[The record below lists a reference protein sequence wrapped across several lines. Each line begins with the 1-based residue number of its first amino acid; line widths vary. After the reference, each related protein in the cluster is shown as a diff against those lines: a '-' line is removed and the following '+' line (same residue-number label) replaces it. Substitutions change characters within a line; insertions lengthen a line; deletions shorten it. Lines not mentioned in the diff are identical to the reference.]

1 MVTVPPLILSD
12 CYGLP
17 VTSRERQ
24 AVHWYNQ
31 GLQGLLGFRQDTPDC
46 FQKALAFDP
55 TFAMAHC
62 HLGVHYF
69 LEESEDM
76 VARARA
82 CFEQARAGIAGL
94 TERERN
100 VVETLD
106 LWGNGRVRE
115 AIDRMQA
122 ALQARPRE
130 AILLQR
136 LYFIYFVQGASEKL
150 RDLPASVL
158 RHYVNDSYVLG
169 MYSFGLE
176 ETHDFARA
184 FETGQQALACNAED
198 VWALH
203 ALTHA
208 AYETGAFATGVRLLE
223 EGLQHCD
230 GVGAFRNHILWHLAL
245 FLWEQGQYQRTLQ
258 LYHKEF
264 ADPATLLPPNFVD
277 AVSLLWRLNLTG
289 LLTAAEWQALTPSL
303 ERLRHVRTYLFNQ
316 VHIALG
322 LTGAQRLDWAMEYL
336 ASLRAHINPG
346 RPSLLGDVG
355 LPLVEG
361 LIAYA
366 RGEYAQVVDGW
377 LPIRGRILE
386 VGGSHAQRELF
397 TDILL
402 DAALRVGAYDVAS
415 DLLTAKRRHRP
426 DRPLALFAL
435 EKMYARQGHTGQAA
449 AMGTA
454 ARSLWQKMGADQE
467 ALARFATGCAEAD

>member
-1 MVTVPPLILSD
+1 MATDQPLILSD

-17 VTSRERQ
+17 ITTRARE

-31 GLQGLLGFRQDTPDC
+31 GIQGLLGFRTDTPDC
-46 FQKALAFDP
+46 FQKALALDP
-55 TFAMAHC
+55 AFAMAHC

-69 LEESEDM
+69 LEESEDL

-82 CFEQARAGIAGL
+82 CFEQARAGLAGL
-94 TERERN
+94 TERERD
-100 VVETLD
+100 VVQTLD

-158 RHYVNDSYVLG
+158 PHYADDSYVLG

-176 ETHDFARA
+176 ETHDFAGA
-184 FETGQQALACNAED
+184 FETGQQALALNAAD

-203 ALTHA
+203 ALAHA
-208 AYETGAFATGVRLLE
+208 AYETGAFATGVRLLDD
-223 EGLQHCD
+223 GLQHCD
-230 GVGAFRNHILWHLAL
+230 GVGTFRNHVLWHLAL
-245 FLWEQGQYQRTLQ
+245 FLWEQGQYQRALQ
-258 LYHKEF
+258 LYHEDF
-264 ADPATLLPPNFVD
+264 ADPATLLPPNLVD

-289 LLTAAEWQALTPSL
+289 LPTPEEWQALTPSL

-316 VHIALG
+316 LHVALG
-322 LTGAQRLDWAMEYL
+322 LTGARRLDWAREYL
-336 ASLRAHINPG
+336 ENLRGRVNPG
-346 RPSLLGDVG
+346 RSSLLGDVG

-366 RGEYAQVVDGW
+366 SGEYARTVDC
-377 LPIRGRILE
+377 LHPMRDRIIE
-386 VGGSHAQRELF
+386 VGGSHAQREVF
-397 TDILL
+397 ADILL
-402 DAALRVGAYDVAS
+402 DAALQVGAYDVAR
-415 DLLTAKRRHRP
+415 DLLDAKRRHRP

-435 EKMYARQGHTGQAA
+435 EKVYTRQGDPAQAA
-449 AMGTA
+449 AA
-454 ARSLWQKMGADQE
+454 RARARSLWHDMGADQQ
-467 ALARFATGCAEAD
+467 ALAHFAPA

>member
-1 MVTVPPLILSD
+1 MATAPPLILFD

-17 VTSRERQ
+17 VTTRVRG
-24 AVHWYNQ
+24 ALHWYNQ
-31 GLQGLLGFRQDTPDC
+31 GIQGLLGFRKDTPDC
-46 FQKALAFDP
+46 FQKALALDP

-82 CFEQARAGIAGL
+82 CFEQARAGMAGL
-94 TERERN
+94 TERERD

-106 LWGNGRVRE
+106 LWGNGWVRE
-115 AIDRMQA
+115 AMDRMHA
-122 ALQARPRE
+122 ALQTRPRE

-158 RHYVNDSYVLG
+158 RHYADDSYVLG

-176 ETHDFARA
+176 EMHDFARA
-184 FETGQQALACNAED
+184 FELGQQALSRNTAD

-203 ALTHA
+203 ALAHV

-223 EGLQHCD
+223 DGLRHCD
-230 GVGAFRNHILWHLAL
+230 GVGSFRNHILWHLAL
-245 FLWEQGQYQRTLQ
+245 FLWEQGQYQRTLK
-258 LYHKEF
+258 LYHEEF
-264 ADPATLLPPNFVD
+264 ADPATLFPPNLVD

-289 LLTAAEWQALTPSL
+289 LPTPAEWPALTPSL
-303 ERLRHVRTYLFNQ
+303 EGLRHTRTYLFNQ
-316 VHIALG
+316 MHIALG
-322 LTGAQRLDWAMEYL
+322 LTGAQRLHWAMEYVE
-336 ASLRAHINPG
+336 SLRTRVRPG

-366 RGEYAQVVDGW
+366 KGEYARVVEGW
-377 LPIRGRILE
+377 LPIRDRILE

-397 TDILL
+397 ADILL
-402 DAALRVGAYDVAS
+402 DAALQAGAYDVAS

-435 EKMYARQGHTGQAA
+435 AQVSARQGDMA
-449 AMGTA
+449 TA
-454 ARSLWQKMGADQE
+454 TATEAKARSLWQEMGTDQE
-467 ALARFATGCAEAD
+467 MLARFAAG